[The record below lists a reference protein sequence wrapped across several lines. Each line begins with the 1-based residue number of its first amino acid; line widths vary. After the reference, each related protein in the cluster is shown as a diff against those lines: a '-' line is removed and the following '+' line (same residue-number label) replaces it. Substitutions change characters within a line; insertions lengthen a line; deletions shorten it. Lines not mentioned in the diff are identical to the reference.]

1 MATESLHKQP
11 PVVPVVPETKP
22 KKDYVPMSYCKKA
35 AGLSIVEKSF
45 TGVDRPKLVIA
56 DTSNKKGWAF
66 TIEFHKLP
74 LVTHID
80 VSSVDIKRKPC
91 IPKVDISKLL
101 LESGYVEN
109 YGVFEVPK
117 DIEDVFVYIF
127 NDFIRISK
135 EMSENNAMKD
145 NDRLFQLVASGMSAS
160 STFFMFYGNT
170 KLKNEYLSSQD
181 PNRADLNEIKKAY
194 DEMNAKVYESIVYV
208 LTLIVKH
215 FLSLDKEN
223 FDYWENIHNNIANNT
238 DD

>member
-1 MATESLHKQP
+1 MATESLNKQP
-11 PVVPVVPETKP
+11 PVVPAVPETSP
-22 KKDYVPMSYCKKA
+22 KKVHVSMSYCKKA
-35 AGLSIVEKSF
+35 AGLQIVDKSF
-45 TGVDRPKLVIA
+45 TGVNRPKLTIA
-56 DTSNKKGWAF
+56 DTTNNKGWTF

-80 VSSVDIKRKPC
+80 VSSVDIKLKPL
-91 IPKVDISKLL
+91 IPKVDIDKLL

-109 YGVFEVPK
+109 YGIFEVPK

-135 EMSENNAMKD
+135 EMSENNTTKD

-170 KLKNEYLSSQD
+170 KLKNEYLNSQD
-181 PNRADLNEIKKAY
+181 PNRAGLNEIKKAY
-194 DEMNAKVYESIVYV
+194 DEMKAKVYESIVYV

-215 FLSLDKEN
+215 FIRLDKEN
-223 FDYWENIHNNIANNT
+223 FEYWNGLSPI
-238 DD
+238 